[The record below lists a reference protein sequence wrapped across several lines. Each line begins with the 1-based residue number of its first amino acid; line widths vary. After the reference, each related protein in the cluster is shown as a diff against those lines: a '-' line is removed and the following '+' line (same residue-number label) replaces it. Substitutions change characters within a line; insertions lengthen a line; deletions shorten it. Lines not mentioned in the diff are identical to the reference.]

1 MANVYF
7 QFLAKIVEITQRKT
21 NLVMA
26 ECKIKKCIISLVSCH
41 RLYRWN
47 NSWENL
53 STILLSG
60 DSDIVNTLK
69 NKGNETKLL

>member
-1 MANVYF
+1 
-7 QFLAKIVEITQRKT
+7 
-21 NLVMA
+21 MA
-26 ECKIKKCIISLVSCH
+26 ESKIKKKCIILQVSSH

-53 STILLSG
+53 SAILLSG
-60 DSDIVNTLK
+60 DNDIVNSLK

>member
-1 MANVYF
+1 
-7 QFLAKIVEITQRKT
+7 
-21 NLVMA
+21 MA

-41 RLYRWN
+41 KLYRWN

-60 DSDIVNTLK
+60 DSDIVNSLK
-69 NKGNETKLL
+69 NKGNYETKLL